1 MEKEYVCVESDNKE
15 MIGFVFFYDETMM
28 NKIWS
33 QGWKTKTYHRV
44 DENAIYV
51 EKKDATYMVT
61 NGQEH
66 VVLDSKGYP
75 YYKGNFQY
83 RWNSPEWIQDK
94 NYRVCAEYH
103 QDVQSGDIVK
113 LKSDKET
120 RLEVIEKVICN
131 LTLFNSLTTFGNREH
146 YKYKLKGKD
155 ELYTVNELQ
164 LAFKKYEFTFK
175 RCVKSPRGGLVL
187 NRIYRCRDYSGCY
200 YDDRIVYYESGFSKT
215 LDNDELEYDYKFV
228 DATLEEYLE
237 QYNAQFK
244 PKQKRE
250 RTCSYSKRKEDGKV
264 YRDNFA
270 DFINGKACVHI
281 NSESDMNWFRLCLQ
295 QYGLEH
301 KLTFTYNGVYPKP
314 EYLLYVD
321 DIVRYS
327 FMPMESMKFLE
338 VTDLL

>member
-1 MEKEYVCVESDNKE
+1 MEKEYVCIESANKD
-15 MIGFVFFYDETMM
+15 MVGLVFKLNERIMQEIQTT
-28 NKIWS
+28 WC
-33 QGWKTKTYHRV
+33 GARTYRQV
-44 DENAIYV
+44 PYKSIYV
-51 EKKDATYMVT
+51 ERKDVSYRVF
-61 NGQEH
+61 NGEEY
-66 VVLDSKGYP
+66 VIVDSMGRI
-75 YYKGNFQY
+75 YYEGQFQH
-83 RWNSPEWIQDK
+83 RWSLKWFKDK
-94 NYRVCAEYH
+94 DYRVCTEYH
-103 QDVQSGDIVK
+103 QDFEIGDIVK
-113 LKSDKET
+113 LRSKEET
-120 RLEVIEKVICN
+120 RLEVVEKVHCR
-131 LTLFNSLTTFGNREH
+131 TTKNASFINNYKNH
-146 YKYKLKGKD
+146 YLYKLKGKSG
-155 ELYTVNELQ
+155 LYTINDIQ
-164 LAFKKYEFTFK
+164 LAFTKDEFTFK
-175 RCVKSPRGGLVL
+175 RCIKAPRGKLVL
-187 NRIYRCRDYSGCY
+187 NRIYRCCDCSSCY
-200 YDDRIVYYESGFSKT
+200 FNYRGIYYESGFNKT
-215 LDNDELEYDYKFV
+215 LSKEELAYSYKFV

-250 RTCSYSKRKEDGKV
+250 RTCSYSKKKEDGKV